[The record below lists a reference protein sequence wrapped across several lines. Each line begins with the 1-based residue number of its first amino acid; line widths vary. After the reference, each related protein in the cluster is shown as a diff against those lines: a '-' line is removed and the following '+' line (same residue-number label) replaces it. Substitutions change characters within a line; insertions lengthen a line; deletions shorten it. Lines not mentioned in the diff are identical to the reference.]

1 MKGSVKLFIAS
12 LIVLAAAAGFF
23 VGSVCFKPCP
33 KGPMAMEG
41 MMPPPGFNPGMMP
54 PPPGFD
60 GKNPPKG
67 FKPGMMPPPPQG
79 MEGEGPKGPDMNGP
93 APEMMDSLL
102 QITADQKAT
111 LDKNRIVVEEAL
123 KELRKSKHEAEKAL
137 GEALDSED
145 AKAIEAAKAK
155 VLEADKALLD
165 HRINSIGEL
174 NKILTKEQREKFRA
188 FHKEHMNMFKGP
200 KGHKG
205 PHGPKGPKPQG
216 PKE

>member
-12 LIVLAAAAGFF
+12 LIVFAAAIGFF
-23 VGSVCFKPCP
+23 VGSVCVKPCP

-41 MMPPPGFNPGMMP
+41 MMPPPPPGFNGQVPPNFDGKMPP

-60 GKNPPKG
+60 GK
-67 FKPGMMPPPPQG
+67 
-79 MEGEGPKGPDMNGP
+79 GPKGPHGDFGKGP

-111 LDKNRIVVEEAL
+111 LDKNRITVEETM
-123 KELRKSKHEAEKAL
+123 KELRKNKHEAEKAL

-165 HRINSIGEL
+165 HRINSINEL

-188 FHKEHMNMFKGP
+188 FHKDHMKQR
-200 KGHKG
+200 K
-205 PHGPKGPKPQG
+205 
-216 PKE
+216 

>member
-54 PPPGFD
+54 PP
-60 GKNPPKG
+60 
-67 FKPGMMPPPPQG
+67 QG
-79 MEGEGPKGPDMNGP
+79 MKGEGPKDPRGEFGEGPDMNGP

-137 GEALDSED
+137 GEALDSEN

-174 NKILTKEQREKFRA
+174 NKILTKEQREKFRT

-205 PHGPKGPKPQG
+205 SHGPKGHNPQG
-216 PKE
+216 HKE

>member
-12 LIVLAAAAGFF
+12 LIVFAAAIGFF
-23 VGSVCFKPCP
+23 VGSVCVKPCP

-41 MMPPPGFNPGMMP
+41 MMPPPPPGFNGQVPPNFDGKMPP

-60 GKNPPKG
+60 GK
-67 FKPGMMPPPPQG
+67 
-79 MEGEGPKGPDMNGP
+79 GPKGPDMKGP

-111 LDKNRIVVEEAL
+111 LDKNRITVEETM
-123 KELRKSKHEAEKAL
+123 KELRKNKHEAEKAL

-165 HRINSIGEL
+165 HRINSINEL

-188 FHKEHMNMFKGP
+188 FHKDHMK
-200 KGHKG
+200 KRK
-205 PHGPKGPKPQG
+205 
-216 PKE
+216 